1 MRRLLIVPVAL
12 ALAAAAH
19 AESRLFIGV
28 GANVIRPADGSYR
41 SIYGNQAIYP
51 ELAASI
57 RLVKGL
63 CLTGSIGQFSKSG
76 KTPDLGLDAR
86 ATQGY
91 ISVGLG
97 YMIRASRL
105 LCLEA
110 GAGIAGMSF
119 REEALDSWIKG
130 RWSGI
135 KAEGG
140 LLLVPED
147 ERIFMGVRFG
157 YLSAR
162 VHDLDPGLAG
172 PQPIQLGGARI
183 AVVVGIQLFGND

>member
-1 MRRLLIVPVAL
+1 MRRLLVVPVAL
-12 ALAAAAH
+12 ALATGAY

-28 GANVIRPADGSYR
+28 GANIMRPADGSYR
-41 SIYGNQAIYP
+41 SIYGSQAIYP
-51 ELAASI
+51 ELSASV

-63 CLTGSIGQFSKSG
+63 CVTSSIGQFAKSG

-86 ATQGY
+86 ATQSY

-97 YMIRASRL
+97 YMIRVSRL

-110 GAGIAGMSF
+110 GGGISGMSF
-119 REEALDSWIKG
+119 REEALERWIKG
-130 RWSGI
+130 RRMGI

-140 LLLVPED
+140 VLIAPED
-147 ERIFMGVRFG
+147 ERIFIGVRLG

-162 VHDLDPGLAG
+162 VSDLDTDLNG
-172 PQPIQLGGARI
+172 PQSIRLGGARV
-183 AVVVGIQLFGND
+183 ALVVGIQLFGGD

>member
-1 MRRLLIVPVAL
+1 MRRLLIVPAAL
-12 ALAAAAH
+12 ALAVAAH
-19 AESRLFIGV
+19 PESRLFIGV
-28 GANVIRPADGSYR
+28 GADFIRPADASYR
-41 SIYGNQAIYP
+41 SIYGSQAVYP
-51 ELAASI
+51 ELSVSL

-76 KTPDLGLDAR
+76 KTPDLGLDAK

-97 YMIRASRL
+97 YMIRAYRL
-105 LCLEA
+105 LFLEA

-119 REEALDSWIKG
+119 REEAFDSWIKG
-130 RWSGI
+130 RGGGI

-147 ERIFMGVRFG
+147 EKIFMGVRFG

-162 VHDLDPGLAG
+162 VRDLDPRLAG
-172 PQPIQLGGARI
+172 PQPIHLGGARV
-183 AVVVGIQLFGND
+183 AVVVGIQLFGDN

>member
-12 ALAAAAH
+12 VLAAAAH

-28 GANVIRPADGSYR
+28 EANVIRPADGSYR

-51 ELAASI
+51 ELSASI

-97 YMIRASRL
+97 YMIRVSRL

-130 RWSGI
+130 KWRGI

-162 VHDLDPGLAG
+162 VRDLDPRLAG
-172 PQPIQLGGARI
+172 PQPILLGGARI